1 MAFLNKFKLYDITIP
16 DGSWNLLIKAEVF
29 DYVDGKFL
37 TKEDGRVDKTDEL
50 IPYTGDNAD
59 TTKTITKHNNNT
71 YRRLLNDEQLILKY
85 LEENSDSPKHQQ
97 QKKYVSD
104 VKSYFR
110 YWYDQKDI
118 NPPEKG
124 FYHSDDYRHLRL
136 DGADYLPTAKQT
148 TVIEILH
155 RNYLNGTPD
164 ISQQFI
170 ITQMEGDRETRYK
183 KVKEYF
189 NFDADSKLLYK
200 TFIKTG
206 RRRGSIRI
214 NLK

>member
-1 MAFLNKFKLYDITIP
+1 MSFLDTFELYDKAMPYEEGNLQIIAECFYYQ
-16 DGSWNLLIKAEVF
+16 DGNF
-29 DYVDGKFL
+29 Q
-37 TKEDGRVDKTDEL
+37 TTNDGRVDCTNEL
-50 IPYTGDNAD
+50 IPYIGENVDKHILN
-59 TTKTITKHNNNT
+59 HNNNT
-71 YRRLLNDEQLILKY
+71 FGRLLNDEQLILKY

>member
-1 MAFLNKFKLYDITIP
+1 MSFLDTFKLYDRDMP
-16 DGSWNLLIKAEVF
+16 DEQGNLQIIAECF
-29 DYVDGKFL
+29 YYQSGNFQ
-37 TKEDGRVDKTDEL
+37 TTNDGRVDCTDEL
-50 IPYTGDNAD
+50 IPYIGENVDEHILN
-59 TTKTITKHNNNT
+59 HNNNT
-71 YRRLLNDEQLILKY
+71 FGRLLNDEQLILKY
-85 LEENSDSPKHQQ
+85 LEDYSDSPKYQQ
-97 QKKYVSD
+97 QKRYVSD
-104 VKSYFR
+104 IKSYFR
-110 YWYDQKDI
+110 YWYAQKDI

-136 DGADYLPTAKQT
+136 DGADYYPTAKQT
-148 TVIEILH
+148 AIIEILH
-155 RNYLNGTPD
+155 RNYLNDTSD

>member
-1 MAFLNKFKLYDITIP
+1 MSFLDTFELYDKAMP
-16 DGSWNLLIKAEVF
+16 YEEGNLQIIAEYY
-29 DYVDGKFL
+29 DYQSGNFK
-37 TKEDGRVDKTDEL
+37 TTGDGRVDCTDEL
-50 IPYTGDNAD
+50 IPYVGENVDEHILN
-59 TTKTITKHNNNT
+59 HNNNT
-71 YRRLLNDEQLILKY
+71 FGRLLNDEQLILKY
-85 LEENSDSPKHQQ
+85 LEENPDSPKHQQ

-136 DGADYLPTAKQT
+136 DGADYFPTAKQT
-148 TVIEILH
+148 AVIEILH

>member
-1 MAFLNKFKLYDITIP
+1 MSFLDIFKLYDRAMP
-16 DGSWNLLIKAEVF
+16 DEQGNLQIIAEYF
-29 DYVDGKFL
+29 YYQNGNFQ
-37 TKEDGRVDKTDEL
+37 TTNDGRVDCTDEL
-50 IPYTGDNAD
+50 IPYIGENVDEHILN
-59 TTKTITKHNNNT
+59 HNNNT
-71 YRRLLNDEQLILKY
+71 FGRLLNDEQLILKY
-85 LEENSDSPKHQQ
+85 LEDYPDSPKY
-97 QKKYVSD
+97 QKQKRYVSD
-104 VKSYFR
+104 IKSYFR
-110 YWYDQKDI
+110 YWYAQKDI

-136 DGADYLPTAKQT
+136 DGADYFPTAKQT
-148 TVIEILH
+148 AVIEILH

-189 NFDADSKLLYK
+189 NFDAESKLLYK

>member
-1 MAFLNKFKLYDITIP
+1 MSFLDTFKLYDKAMP
-16 DGSWNLLIKAEVF
+16 DDEGNLKIIAECF
-29 DYVDGKFL
+29 YYQNGNFQTTD
-37 TKEDGRVDKTDEL
+37 DGRVDCTDEL
-50 IPYTGDNAD
+50 IPYIGENVDEHILN
-59 TTKTITKHNNNT
+59 HNNNT
-71 YRRLLNDEQLILKY
+71 FGRLLNDEQLILKY
-85 LEENSDSPKHQQ
+85 LEENPDSPKHKQ
-97 QKKYVSD
+97 QKKYASD

-118 NPPEKG
+118 NAPEKG

-136 DGADYLPTAKQT
+136 DGVDYFPTAKQT
-148 TVIEILH
+148 AVIEILY

-189 NFDADSKLLYK
+189 NADADSKLLYK